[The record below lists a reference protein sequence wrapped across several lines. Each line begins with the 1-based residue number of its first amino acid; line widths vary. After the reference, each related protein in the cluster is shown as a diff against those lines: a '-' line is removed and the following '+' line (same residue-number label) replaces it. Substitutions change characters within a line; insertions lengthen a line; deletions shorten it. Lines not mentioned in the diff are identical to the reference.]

1 MAAIGSKTRAE
12 LEKRGLMVD
21 YVPESYTSQDLA
33 NGLKDI
39 LEKNDKVLIPR
50 AEVAPDVFSA
60 LRDMGYSID
69 EVPAYR
75 TVQASGNVRLI
86 KERFRERKIDILTF
100 TSASTVTNFT
110 DMMAEDNL
118 QELLEGVTVVCI
130 GPVTAS
136 TADSLGIP
144 VHVTAKE
151 YTVEGMVASILEHI
165 NNKRDE

>member
-1 MAAIGSKTRAE
+1 
-12 LEKRGLMVD
+12 
-21 YVPESYTSQDLA
+21 
-33 NGLKDI
+33 
-39 LEKNDKVLIPR
+39 
-50 AEVAPDVFSA
+50 
-60 LRDMGYSID
+60 MGFGID

-86 KERFRERKIDILTF
+86 KERFREGKMDILTF

-110 DMMAEDNL
+110 DMMAEDNI

-136 TADSLGIP
+136 TAHSLGIS

-151 YTVEGMVASILEHI
+151 YTVEGMIASILEHI
-165 NNKRDE
+165 NNERD